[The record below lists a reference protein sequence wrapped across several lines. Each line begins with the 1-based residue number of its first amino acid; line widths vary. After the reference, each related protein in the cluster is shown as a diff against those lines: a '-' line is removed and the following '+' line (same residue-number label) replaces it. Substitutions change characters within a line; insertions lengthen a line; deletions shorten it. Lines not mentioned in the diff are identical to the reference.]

1 MVVVAGGPQVG
12 TAWVQITPSF
22 QGFGSNIMSE
32 VGRELSSGAGRAG
45 EQAGEA
51 AGREFGSSFEER
63 ASAAAERMGP
73 IGTAAG
79 VGIAGALGV
88 GLAAAMDASSATAK
102 LTAQLGLTEAE
113 AARVGAISGE
123 VFSAGFGESMGE
135 VSEAVGAVTS
145 SVADLGATSDAE
157 LQQLTTTALG
167 LAETF
172 QWDVGEAATAAGNLV
187 KNGLAKDA
195 TDAFDVMSQA
205 AKTLPASMRADIPA
219 VVSEYGIHFSRIGLD
234 AKTAFGMM
242 SQYVEAGGRD
252 IDQAADVL
260 HEFGRITSEETDR
273 AAEGFKALGLDSSK
287 MLSDIAKG
295 GEPAEAALTAT
306 LDALRGV
313 KDPAEQSALAVELF
327 GDMAGEGVDALWA
340 MDPATAAAASGM
352 DKTAGSGKELT
363 DALAADPARVFEGA
377 MRDLTM
383 SLAQELAPALAGVAG
398 WVSDNEGAFKGIVFA
413 VAGIALAVAG
423 ATAALRLYQG
433 AIIAVR
439 MATAIWTGIQW
450 LLNAALWANPMTW
463 VVLGIIALI
472 AIIVLAIVYWNEIV
486 AAVRAAWQWI
496 TEATGIAVEWL
507 KVKLGEAWE
516 WIKTTASAAWEAV
529 KATIGGAWQWIKDQ
543 TGAAVDWVATKAA
556 AAWEGIKGAAKAA
569 WDGVVLILKLAWDT
583 IVQIAAGAVLG
594 LIAAISG
601 AWSTI
606 KRATSTAW
614 ATVKRSITDAVGR
627 AYDSVKNAGSRFLSV
642 GRDIVNGIVTG
653 VRNAAGRLFGSL
665 RDMASNALS
674 AAKNAL
680 GIGSPSRLFADQI
693 GQWIPAG
700 VEVGIDAGQGDLDQ
714 RVERLVQT
722 PDVPVV
728 RAAVTTGAAASPA
741 PVVIRA
747 DGGRASRVL
756 LELLQQSIRTDLGGD
771 VTRLGTR

>member
-1 MVVVAGGPQVG
+1 
-12 TAWVQITPSF
+12 
-22 QGFGSNIMSE
+22 
-32 VGRELSSGAGRAG
+32 
-45 EQAGEA
+45 
-51 AGREFGSSFEER
+51 
-63 ASAAAERMGP
+63 
-73 IGTAAG
+73 
-79 VGIAGALGV
+79 
-88 GLAAAMDASSATAK
+88 
-102 LTAQLGLTEAE
+102 
-113 AARVGAISGE
+113 
-123 VFSAGFGESMGE
+123 
-135 VSEAVGAVTS
+135 
-145 SVADLGATSDAE
+145 
-157 LQQLTTTALG
+157 
-167 LAETF
+167 
-172 QWDVGEAATAAGNLV
+172 
-187 KNGLAKDA
+187 
-195 TDAFDVMSQA
+195 
-205 AKTLPASMRADIPA
+205 
-219 VVSEYGIHFSRIGLD
+219 
-234 AKTAFGMM
+234 
-242 SQYVEAGGRD
+242 
-252 IDQAADVL
+252 
-260 HEFGRITSEETDR
+260 
-273 AAEGFKALGLDSSK
+273 
-287 MLSDIAKG
+287 G

-413 VAGIALAVAG
+413 VGGIALAVAG

-433 AIIAVR
+433 AIVAVR
-439 MATAIWTGIQW
+439 VATAVWTGIQW
-450 LLNAALWANPMTW
+450 LLNAAFWANPMTW
-463 VVLGIIALI
+463 VVLGIMALI
-472 AIIVLAIVYWNEIV
+472 AAIVLAIVYWDQIV
-486 AAVRAAWQWI
+486 AAVTAAWQWI
-496 TEATGIAVEWL
+496 TEATGVAVEWL
-507 KVKLGEAWE
+507 MVKLGEAWE
-516 WIKTTASAAWEAV
+516 WIKSTAAAAWEAV

-543 TGAAVDWVATKAA
+543 TGAAVDWVAAKAS

-569 WDGVVLILKLAWDT
+569 WDGVVGILKLAWDT
-583 IVQIAAGAVLG
+583 IIQIASGAVLG
-594 LIAAISG
+594 LITAISG
-601 AWSTI
+601 AWSSV
-606 KRATSTAW
+606 KRATSAAW
-614 ATVKRSITDAVGR
+614 ATVKRSITDAIGR
-627 AYDSVKNAGSRFLSV
+627 AYDSVKNAGSKFLSI
-642 GRDIVNGIVTG
+642 GKDIVNGIVTG

-700 VEVGIDAGQGDLDQ
+700 VEVGIDARQGELDQ
-714 RVERLVQT
+714 RVEQLVQT

-728 RAAVTTGAAASPA
+728 RAAVATGAAASPA